1 MANFWDST
9 FIWHG
14 EISYPSTSVEQCLNC
29 NLIISWICVRSMY
42 FVQ

>member
-14 EISYPSTSVEQCLNC
+14 EISYLSTSVEQVSKL
-29 NLIISWICVRSMY
+29 
-42 FVQ
+42 